1 MKSRETGMGNRESDG
16 QATARKL
23 LVALVVACALVLA
36 GCGSLLGGP
45 KTPARIYAPEVRV
58 QPDPSWPTV
67 DWQLSIGTPAS
78 SELLDSTH
86 IAVQP
91 APGTMQVY
99 KGAVWT
105 DTAPELVQST
115 IVHAFEDSG
124 RITAVSR
131 FGGGLRGDFGLLL
144 DLRAF
149 QAVYRGG
156 TPEATVELSAKLLQ
170 LRGTRVVAGR
180 TFRRAVPAAGTAVDA
195 VNVAFGQALSAIAGD
210 VVGWTLTEGE
220 KAASSPPPAEQADRP
235 RNAQ

>member
-1 MKSRETGMGNRESDG
+1 MKFVWSKSVPRVNR
-16 QATARKL
+16 
-23 LVALVVACALVLA
+23 LVCIMMLVPMVLT
-36 GCGSLLGGP
+36 GCGSLLGGS

-58 QPDPSWPTV
+58 QPDPSWPKV
-67 DWQLSIGTPAS
+67 NWQLSIGTPAS

-149 QAVYRGG
+149 QSVYRGG
-156 TPEATVELSAKLLQ
+156 TPEATVELSAKLMH
-170 LRGTRVVAGR
+170 LRGNRVVAGR
-180 TFRRAVPAAGTAVDA
+180 TFRKAVPAGGTAVDA
-195 VNVAFGQALSAIAGD
+195 INVAFGQALSAVASE
-210 VVGWTLTEGE
+210 VVGWTLIEGQ
-220 KAASSPPPAEQADRP
+220 KAVSSPPPTEKTDSP
-235 RNAQ
+235 RRAQ